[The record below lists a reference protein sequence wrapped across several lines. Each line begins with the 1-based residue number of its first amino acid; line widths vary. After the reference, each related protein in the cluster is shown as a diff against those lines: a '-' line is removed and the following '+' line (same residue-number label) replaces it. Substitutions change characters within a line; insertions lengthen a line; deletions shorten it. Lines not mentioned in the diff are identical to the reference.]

1 MPLRY
6 RTQVHRL
13 NSIPKPSAQKTKKQ
27 QLLGLFFG
35 GLLPVII
42 FTVIEESYGIMAGLC
57 AGLIFGT
64 SEVIYELIRHKKVST
79 LTWVGNGLLILL
91 GLISLVAQNGIW
103 FKLQPA
109 LFEAGFFIFLLG
121 SWFLKKPFLRFIIEK
136 QNPETPDFLKETL
149 SGMTLRLS
157 LFMLAHAI
165 LATWAA
171 FEWSTRH
178 WALLK
183 GVGLTVSLI
192 LYIGAEILWLRFKIK
207 KISSK

>member
-1 MPLRY
+1 M
-6 RTQVHRL
+6 
-13 NSIPKPSAQKTKKQ
+13 
-27 QLLGLFFG
+27 LGLFFG

-42 FTVIEESYGIMAGLC
+42 FTVIEEGYGVMAGLC
-57 AGLIFGT
+57 AGLVFGAG
-64 SEVIYELIRHKKVST
+64 EVIYELVRYKKVST

-91 GLISLVAQNGIW
+91 GGISLISQDGIW

-109 LFEAGFFIFLLG
+109 LFEAGFFIFLFG
-121 SWFLKKPFLRFIIEK
+121 SWLLKKPFLQLIIEK
-136 QNPETPDFLKETL
+136 QTPEVPDFLKNTF
-149 SGMTLRLS
+149 SGMTFRLS

-183 GVGLTVSLI
+183 GIGLTVSLI
-192 LYIGAEILWLRFKIK
+192 LYLGAEILWLRYKIRKQSK
-207 KISSK
+207 K